1 LDRGFYGIGVP
12 HPDEECLVAQ
22 INKLLTHY
30 GISLGLGIHMQASM
44 ELLVTEGG
52 LTTQILAE
60 PFAQYSKWVTHCWLR
75 LVWEKVDRFRLQT
88 EVSELPLGL
97 PREQDKWIMKVF
109 VECEFTNDE
118 LLRLKQ
124 VRCNQQ
130 VIFYSDVFDA
140 GGSALDR
147 RYLERRPPGAM
158 WSTLIF
164 PQESLPAK
172 DYRLWQQA
180 LCLIAPRGRPQQG
193 LGKFVSKG
201 QRFGNGDMT
210 WRTPNFTIHEDQ

>member
-1 LDRGFYGIGVP
+1 MNRGFYSIGFP
-12 HPDEECLVAQ
+12 HPGVECLVAQ
-22 INKLLTHY
+22 INKLLNHY
-30 GISLGLGIHMQASM
+30 GSSSGLGIHMQASM

-52 LTTQILAE
+52 MSTQILAE

-75 LVWEKVDRFRLQT
+75 LVWEKVDIFRLRT

-97 PREQDKWIMKVF
+97 PHEQDKWIMKVF
-109 VECEFTNDE
+109 VEYEFTNNE
-118 LLRLKQ
+118 LLRPNQ

-130 VIFYSDVFDA
+130 VIFYSNVFDA

-147 RYLERRPPGAM
+147 RYLERRPPGAT

-164 PQESLPAK
+164 PQESPPAK

-180 LCLIAPRGRPQQG
+180 LCLIASRGRPQQR
-193 LGKFVSKG
+193 LGKFDSAGHKI
-201 QRFGNGDMT
+201 
-210 WRTPNFTIHEDQ
+210 WE